1 MKMLLAKVFNQYL
14 DRPLQSKVRVLD
26 RSLSAFQFYVGMGL
40 VSGSVLTI
48 ILVSYFDLS
57 PWVMIAII
65 VTAVLTFFA
74 QAMLKK
80 IVTGVEDLVY
90 YRDMIVVILGVAL
103 MLRLLNQ
110 PVLPYLDVTLFGVS
124 MFQACGRIGCLMVGC
139 CHGRPHAW
147 GVRYDEK
154 GAASEFPKYLIG
166 VRLFPI
172 QVLESFWLFC
182 VVLPGMIL
190 VLNAGRPGE
199 AFSWYILA
207 YGTGRFFLEF
217 ARSDIERP
225 YLWSFSEGQW
235 TSLLLVCALALSEL
249 SGLLVFHSW
258 HVIGAGVI
266 AVTMILVAVVKEF
279 DNRAG
284 HKLLLPSH
292 IREVALAI
300 EAGHEVNGRPNVK
313 VGRTSL
319 GVLISTSQ
327 IKTPEADINLYT
339 LSSAGDELTE
349 NAARAVARLLLRLR
363 PSAASNE
370 LIRGGCGV
378 FHLLVRAQT
387 LPH

>member
-1 MKMLLAKVFNQYL
+1 MTTLFDTLNQFM
-14 DRPLQSKVRVLD
+14 DRPLQSRVRVLGH
-26 RSLSAFQFYVGMGL
+26 SLSAFQFYVGMGL
-40 VSGSVLTI
+40 VSGSVLAMI
-48 ILVSYFDLS
+48 IIRYSNLS
-57 PWVMIAII
+57 MWVMIAII
-65 VTAVLTFFA
+65 LTAVLTFFA

-80 IVTGVEDLVY
+80 IVTGVEELVY
-90 YRDMIVVILGVAL
+90 YRDTIVVILGVTV
-103 MLRLLNQ
+103 MLKLLGQ

-154 GAASEFPKYLIG
+154 GGASEFPKYLIG

-190 VLNAGRPGE
+190 VLNGGRPGE

-217 ARSDIERP
+217 ARGDIERP
-225 YLWSFSEGQW
+225 YLWSFSEAQW

-249 SGLLVFHSW
+249 SGVLVFHSW
-258 HVIGAGVI
+258 HVAGAGVI
-266 AVTMILVAVVKEF
+266 AMTMMAVAVMKRF
-279 DNRAG
+279 DNGEG
-284 HKLLLPSH
+284 HKLLLPRH

-300 EAGHEVNGRPNVK
+300 EPGREMNGRPNVR
-313 VGRTSL
+313 VRRTSL
-319 GVLISTSQ
+319 GLLISTSH
-327 IKTPEADINLYT
+327 IKTPDADADLYT
-339 LSSAGDELTE
+339 LSSAKDELNE
-349 NAARAVARLLLRLR
+349 NVAREVARLLLRLR
-363 PSAASNE
+363 PSTASNE
-370 LIRGGCGV
+370 LIRGEHGV
-378 FHLLVRAQT
+378 FHLLVRPQT